1 MHRTEEHFR
10 SIDGKKKSRNYGSLK
25 NWKKKPRNHGT
36 LEGGKKKP
44 RNHGTRKDGKKK
56 PRNHGTR
63 KNWKG
68 FLWILPSFLGVL
80 VFYLLPYADVVRRSF
95 LGAVDNRFVG
105 LKNYQEIFQNT
116 AFLLAV
122 ENTVKF
128 TAACMP
134 VLILMALLCAV
145 ALYQSKYGGIIKS
158 AFLMPMALPAVSV
171 ALVWRLLFHSQ
182 GLLNYWLENL
192 GIMGKDW
199 MNTPSAFW
207 ILVISYIWKNLGYDI
222 VLWMAGLAG
231 ISENI
236 YEAARVDGAGEWKCF
251 WHITLPNLKPSLY
264 TITVLSFLNSF
275 KVFREAYLVAGDYPH
290 ESIYM
295 MQHLFNNWFRNFSFD
310 KMAAAAVA
318 ESVILLGLILL
329 LQKAWD
335 SGVE

>member
-1 MHRTEEHFR
+1 MGGVMKKTYQLIKARR
-10 SIDGKKKSRNYGSLK
+10 SKITASRKSFQ
-25 NWKKKPRNHGT
+25 
-36 LEGGKKKP
+36 
-44 RNHGTRKDGKKK
+44 
-56 PRNHGTR
+56 
-63 KNWKG
+63 G
-68 FLWILPSFLGVL
+68 FLWILPSFLGVMA
-80 VFYLLPYADVVRRSF
+80 FYLLPYADVVRRSF

-105 LKNYQEIFQNT
+105 LANYRTIMENP

-122 ENTVKF
+122 KNTLRF
-128 TAACMP
+128 TALCIP
-134 VLILMALLCAV
+134 LLILLALACAV
-145 ALYQSKYGGIIKS
+145 ILYRSKYGGFIKS

-182 GLLNYWLENL
+182 GLLNHWLSQFKASEQ
-192 GIMGKDW
+192 DW
-199 MNTPSAFW
+199 MNTSSAFW

-236 YEAARVDGAGEWKCF
+236 YEAAKVDGAGEWQCF
-251 WHITLPNLKPSLY
+251 WKITLPNLKPSLY

-295 MQHLFNNWFRNFSFD
+295 MQHLFNNWFRSFSFD
-310 KMAAAAVA
+310 KMAAAAVT
-318 ESVILLGLILL
+318 ESILLLGLILL

-335 SGVE
+335 GGNEDGRKSI

>member
-36 LEGGKKKP
+36 REGGKKKP

-318 ESVILLGLILL
+318 ESVILLVLILL

>member
-1 MHRTEEHFR
+1 MRRT
-10 SIDGKKKSRNYGSLK
+10 GKLSPKGTEQYLK
-25 NWKKKPRNHGT
+25 NWR
-36 LEGGKKKP
+36 
-44 RNHGTRKDGKKK
+44 
-56 PRNHGTR
+56 
-63 KNWKG
+63 G
-68 FLWILPSFLGVL
+68 FLWILPSFLGVMI
-80 VFYLLPYADVVRRSF
+80 FYLLPYADVVRRSF

-105 LKNYQEIFQNT
+105 LENYRTIMDNA

-122 ENTVKF
+122 KNTLKF
-128 TAACMP
+128 TLCCIP
-134 VLILMALLCAV
+134 LLIMTALVCAV
-145 ALYQSKYGGIIKS
+145 VLYRSKYGGFIKS

-182 GLLNYWLENL
+182 GLLNYWLSPL
-192 GIMGKDW
+192 GIAGEDW
-199 MNTPSAFW
+199 MNGPGAFW

-236 YEAARVDGAGEWKCF
+236 YEAAKVDGAGEWQCF
-251 WHITLPNLKPSLY
+251 WKITLPNLKPSLY

-295 MQHLFNNWFRNFSFD
+295 MQHLFNNWFRSFSFD

-318 ESVILLGLILL
+318 ESIILLGLILL
-329 LQKAWD
+329 LQRAWD
-335 SGVE
+335 SGKE